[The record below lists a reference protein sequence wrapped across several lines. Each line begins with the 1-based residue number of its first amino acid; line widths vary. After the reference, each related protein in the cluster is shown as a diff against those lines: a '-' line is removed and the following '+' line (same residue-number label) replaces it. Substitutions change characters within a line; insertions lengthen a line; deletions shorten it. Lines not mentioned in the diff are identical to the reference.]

1 MTKHDVEI
9 RRYLAWRRKVKG
21 KSISIRL
28 YEIVYVGLTM
38 LWSKMEKPS
47 LKTAIYK
54 FIERKEYE
62 EELMSGQLFRK
73 LIKEIKENPSEDET
87 GYYLSDSREELTHED
102 IKQIEKEKDS
112 VIKEL
117 STKNL
122 VKRYETVL
130 KLCKLYQ
137 SWALKKKSQQ
147 AEDVTRQESFEIYP
161 YLPLKTGIP
170 PFCNTYFSNLVF
182 NSSVATPSFAISF
195 VIERA
200 SATILPASRIISI
213 SRSDLQTITLST
225 PFPFRPQT
233 SNVTLQVYP
242 VQSLLFPHYSLF
254 LSTHLFPHS
263 NQSISL
269 SVLYILVISLMLF
282 PGSHPH
288 ADIVLN
294 RIYHTHYYLPED

>member
-21 KSISIRL
+21 KPISIRL

-117 STKNL
+117 STNNL

-161 YLPLKTGIP
+161 YLPL
-170 PFCNTYFSNLVF
+170 NL
-182 NSSVATPSFAISF
+182 
-195 VIERA
+195 
-200 SATILPASRIISI
+200 
-213 SRSDLQTITLST
+213 
-225 PFPFRPQT
+225 
-233 SNVTLQVYP
+233 
-242 VQSLLFPHYSLF
+242 
-254 LSTHLFPHS
+254 
-263 NQSISL
+263 
-269 SVLYILVISLMLF
+269 
-282 PGSHPH
+282 
-288 ADIVLN
+288 
-294 RIYHTHYYLPED
+294 